1 MKKVIKKTPI
11 TFNGVDGFEILVRNG
26 GVWAEECCEKCMYS
40 GYMPS
45 SEIGADCCTVHSCGS
60 SPYTYFVFE
69 PFKFINP

>member
-11 TFNGVDGFEILVRNG
+11 THNGVDGFEVLVKDSE
-26 GVWAEECCEKCMYS
+26 VWAEECCEKCMYS

>member
-11 TFNGVDGFEILVRNG
+11 TFNGVDGFEILVRDG